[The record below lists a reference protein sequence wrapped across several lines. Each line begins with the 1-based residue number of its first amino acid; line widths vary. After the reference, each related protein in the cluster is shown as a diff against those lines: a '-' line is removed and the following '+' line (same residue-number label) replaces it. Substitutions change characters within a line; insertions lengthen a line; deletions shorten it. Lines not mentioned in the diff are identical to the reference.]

1 LVEQFE
7 DLPQSVY
14 TAYILAQ
21 KADRGNSPG
30 INTSTKLLN
39 ACASDFFQTYSNP
52 VFILLDALDEFV
64 NKHEQDRQRDDLL
77 SSLAGLCLEGHVK
90 LLFTTRPQFREQ
102 LQEKFNDSV
111 VIEATTDHND
121 VKKYL
126 DSKLEYSDLPEDL
139 KSSIK
144 CTIAEQAGDIP

>member
-1 LVEQFE
+1 VEQFE

-14 TAYILAQ
+14 TAYTLAQ
-21 KADRGNSPG
+21 KNNRGSPPN

-39 ACASDFFQTYSNP
+39 TCISEFFQTYSNP
-52 VFILLDALDEFV
+52 VFILLDAFDEFV

-77 SSLAGLCLEGHVK
+77 SSLAGLCREGHVK
-90 LLFTTRPQFREQ
+90 LLFTTRPQCREQ
-102 LQEKFNDSV
+102 LQDKFHDSV

-126 DSKLEYSDLPEDL
+126 DTELKFSDLSDHL
-139 KSSIK
+139 NNSIK
-144 CTIAEQAGDIP
+144 STIAEQAGDIP